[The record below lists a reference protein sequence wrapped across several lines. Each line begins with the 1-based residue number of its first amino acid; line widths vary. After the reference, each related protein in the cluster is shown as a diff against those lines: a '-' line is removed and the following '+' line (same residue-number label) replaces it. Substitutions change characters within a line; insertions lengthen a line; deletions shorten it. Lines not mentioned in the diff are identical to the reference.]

1 MHTRIYWIIY
11 VFEFLFWLMY
21 LHLQNNTRNNSK
33 GQEIILPVLDF
44 VKNKFSKLIQVCD
57 LISHPNLSSK
67 LFAPHPTC
75 FFQAIPEQREDE
87 HKIIGLR

>member
-11 VFEFLFWLMY
+11 VFEFLFWLR
-21 LHLQNNTRNNSK
+21 HLSTCRTTLEITLPVQK
-33 GQEIILPVLDF
+33 GHEIILPVLDF

-67 LFAPHPTC
+67 LFAPNFSGHTRVKRRRA
-75 FFQAIPEQREDE
+75 QN
-87 HKIIGLR
+87 H